1 MKNVLKSN
9 RKRDQMEERIN
20 KLENRNTEM
29 IKVEE
34 ERGLRFLKS
43 EETLC

>member
-1 MKNVLKSN
+1 MKNALKSS

-20 KLENRNTEM
+20 QLENRNTEM

-34 ERGLRFLKS
+34 ERGQRFLKS